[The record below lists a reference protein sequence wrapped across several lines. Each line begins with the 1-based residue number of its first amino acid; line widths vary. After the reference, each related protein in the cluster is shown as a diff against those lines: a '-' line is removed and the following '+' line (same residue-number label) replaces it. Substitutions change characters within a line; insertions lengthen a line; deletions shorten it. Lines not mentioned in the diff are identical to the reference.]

1 MFKGP
6 ANYSEYQNIRQQL
19 EVEKMP
25 GRFPGDPPRNFHQ
38 LYPSEQAQQ
47 EKKRLA
53 GNDLDKEHLQ
63 LFFGQ
68 ESYKYIH

>member
-1 MFKGP
+1 MYKGP
-6 ANYSEYQNIRQQL
+6 SNYSEYQNIRQQL

-53 GNDLDKEHLQ
+53 GNALNKSIFC
-63 LFFGQ
+63 FFFF
-68 ESYKYIH
+68 